1 MCDHHHQGEADGEG
15 SLAWASERLFFAA
28 RTATGFSDQA
38 VSEETLRQLWT
49 MVRLAPTAFNASPLR
64 VVFVTTAEA
73 KERLLPALS
82 PGNLDKTR
90 KAPVT
95 AVLGTDSEFL
105 EHLPRL
111 FPQVNVPAL
120 FASNP
125 AGAEVF
131 AFRNATLQAGYFILA
146 ARLLGLVPGPMS
158 GFDPKQV
165 DEAFFTD
172 GRVRSNILVN
182 LGYPDASVPHPRN
195 PRLAFEEACR
205 IA

>member
-49 MVRLAPTAFNASPLR
+49 MVRLA
-64 VVFVTTAEA
+64 EA

-82 PGNLDKTR
+82 PGNVDKTR